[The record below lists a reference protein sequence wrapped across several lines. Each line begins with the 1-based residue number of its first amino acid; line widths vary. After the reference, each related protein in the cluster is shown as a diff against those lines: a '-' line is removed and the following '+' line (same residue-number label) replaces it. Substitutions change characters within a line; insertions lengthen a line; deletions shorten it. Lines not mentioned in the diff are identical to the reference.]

1 MATISAM
8 YCSSEKRI
16 DRSLPAVIV
25 PPAIIANLRKNFS
38 KLDGKEVVVSFLGDF
53 LFFYLSK
60 IKHIFFFFFIEH
72 YISLE
77 STRSSR
83 RILDTST
90 EHSDKKST
98 KFICKKGQQQPN
110 ILISKVSRFGF
121 GVPEKCSSALVLGSS
136 RRDYR
141 YNNKLTGSQ
150 NPIDI
155 YELIESSVR
164 MWEDRQKDRRSR
176 PRKNRR
182 HLRRYGL
189 ITAAYFF
196 RALGPWSVQSGE
208 RESVQGRRTLSEVNI
223 RRQYVEP
230 ELRLPVSRRQ
240 LVASVSC
247 SALEPGGCSAIGPAT
262 REQVILFWTPEY
274 WYRPRAAIT
283 AYRLFF
289 GSFC

>member
-1 MATISAM
+1 MNA
-8 YCSSEKRI
+8 
-16 DRSLPAVIV
+16 
-25 PPAIIANLRKNFS
+25 
-38 KLDGKEVVVSFLGDF
+38 
-53 LFFYLSK
+53 
-60 IKHIFFFFFIEH
+60 
-72 YISLE
+72 
-77 STRSSR
+77 
-83 RILDTST
+83 ST
-90 EHSDKKST
+90 EHSEKKPT

-121 GVPEKCSSALVLGSS
+121 GVPEKCSSALVLGPS
-136 RRDYR
+136 RRGCC
-141 YNNKLTGSQ
+141 YNNKLTRGQ

-164 MWEDRQKDRRSR
+164 MWEDRQKGRSR

-289 GSFC
+289 WKFLLASSNCITSKIIGDR